1 MPNVKFVARDFM
13 GMVANLPA
21 LKIDVLY
28 ESIWTCQAIF
38 RYTHFAV
45 IRMGVW
51 ARRWG
56 RQVGSPYD
64 MPS

>member
-38 RYTHFAV
+38 RYTHFTYNNV
-45 IRMGVW
+45 VITYICIRMLLNFG
-51 ARRWG
+51 
-56 RQVGSPYD
+56 D
-64 MPS
+64 KKT